1 MVRKQQSS
9 RAVQRARQRVRQV
22 NASARKAHSI
32 KNRLPTILE
41 QLKRCKYLT
50 SLADQLRTLGTAP
63 QTLYSSD
70 NCKKKSTM
78 HVSHLLVTEFQNL
91 LSMFSFLFHQK

>member
-22 NASARKAHSI
+22 NASAQKAHSI

-50 SLADQLRTLGTAP
+50 SLADQLRTLGTVP
-63 QTLYSSD
+63 RVVYSSE
-70 NCKKKSTM
+70 NCNNKKYSTC
-78 HVSHLLVTEFQNL
+78 
-91 LSMFSFLFHQK
+91 